1 MEKIL
6 LTLTVVSLLV
16 LPVVSLAQVV
26 SPTETIPTIIT
37 QPGDII
43 VIIDAIANWIFV
55 ILLAVAVI
63 FVLIAAFQFLTS
75 GGAPERISAART
87 NLLYAVV
94 GVAVAVLARGFITL
108 VKTIAGV

>member
-1 MEKIL
+1 MKKIL
-6 LTLTVVSLLV
+6 LTLTITSLLL
-16 LPVVSLAQVV
+16 LPAVSLAVV
-26 SPTETIPTIIT
+26 LPTETIPEIIT
-37 QPGDII
+37 APGDII
-43 VIIDAIANWIFV
+43 VIIEAIANWIFV

-94 GVAVAVLARGFITL
+94 GVGVAVLARGFIEL

>member
-1 MEKIL
+1 MKKIL
-6 LTLTVVSLLV
+6 LTLTIINLLL
-16 LPVVSLAQVV
+16 LPVVSLAVVV

-37 QPGDII
+37 TPGDII

-63 FVLIAAFQFLTS
+63 FILIAAFQFLTA
-75 GGAPERISAART
+75 GGAPERVSAART

-94 GVAVAVLARGFITL
+94 GVGVAVLAKGFIEL